1 LQLARPLVAL
11 PFAYRNRYL
20 RHLLDQV
27 DLLVSPSRFLRQQ
40 YEDQGFPAE
49 KIVVLENG
57 LDMGRLRET
66 PDPPLPQPAARPH
79 FGFLGSLAWQ
89 KGVHILIDAFNR
101 LPEHT
106 SLTIYGS
113 ETVFP
118 EYVAQLR
125 AAARHP
131 HIRFAGQLDHRHVG
145 AALQQMDCLIVP
157 SLWYEN
163 SPVTIQEAFASGV
176 PVIASRLGALTEKV
190 QDGRTG
196 RLFDAG
202 RSEALARV
210 LLGIVENPEQLT
222 RLRANIR
229 PGPTI
234 EQHAQEIVSCYE
246 ALRLSGR
253 PTSS

>member
-1 LQLARPLVAL
+1 
-11 PFAYRNRYL
+11 
-20 RHLLDQV
+20 
-27 DLLVSPSRFLRQQ
+27 
-40 YEDQGFPAE
+40 
-49 KIVVLENG
+49 
-57 LDMGRLRET
+57 
-66 PDPPLPQPAARPH
+66 
-79 FGFLGSLAWQ
+79 
-89 KGVHILIDAFNR
+89 
-101 LPEHT
+101 
-106 SLTIYGS
+106 
-113 ETVFP
+113 
-118 EYVAQLR
+118 
-125 AAARHP
+125 
-131 HIRFAGQLDHRHVG
+131 
-145 AALQQMDCLIVP
+145 MDCLIVP